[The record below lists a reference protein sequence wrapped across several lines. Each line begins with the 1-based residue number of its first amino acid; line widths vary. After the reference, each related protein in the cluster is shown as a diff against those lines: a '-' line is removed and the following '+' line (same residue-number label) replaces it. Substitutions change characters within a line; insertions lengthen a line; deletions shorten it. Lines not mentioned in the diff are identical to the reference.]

1 MNHSQRMQQK
11 LRTTH
16 RPIWQEGR
24 WVTSLSE
31 SSMTGAEL
39 AVRINEAREF
49 HAKLG
54 TCISAMEGVLDSGE
68 TVDEYKAR
76 IAAEDANPAPAA
88 KAAGWFA
95 IEDFAELCDPGP
107 HGFRKRIA
115 GLSGLIV
122 RPPCDATFR
131 RLIGTGWREYPERFE
146 YWGDHFRHADNW
158 TDALRQTRLVRDKEI
173 A

>member
-1 MNHSQRMQQK
+1 MHSQRMRQK

-16 RPIWQEGR
+16 RPIWQDGR
-24 WVTSLSE
+24 FITALSE
-31 SSMTGAEL
+31 ASMTGAEL
-39 AVRINEAREF
+39 ALRINEAREF

-54 TCISAMEGVLDSGE
+54 RCIAAMENVLDAGE

-76 IAAEDANPAPAA
+76 IAAEDADPAPAA

-107 HGFRKRIA
+107 TGLRKRIA
-115 GLSGLIV
+115 DMRGKIV
-122 RPPCDATFR
+122 RPPDEATFQ
-131 RLIGTGWREYPERFE
+131 RLTGTGWREYPERFE
-146 YWGDHFRHADNW
+146 FWADHFRHADDW
-158 TDALRQTRLVRDKEI
+158 TDALRQSRLVRDKEL